1 MSTIAVGPLLPVAS
15 CVTGGTGVAKDLD
28 WSALFLCS
36 NDVVAGEVLLVR
48 RETVAC
54 EARFVSWPTAF
65 GVLKDIL
72 GIRKA
77 DRRRQLS
84 LNGQTECEIHR
95 IKFVRFYFFSAEIY
109 YHL

>member
-28 WSALFLCS
+28 WSALFLCN

-48 RETVAC
+48 REMVAC

-72 GIRKA
+72 KYL
-77 DRRRQLS
+77 DRR
-84 LNGQTECEIHR
+84 
-95 IKFVRFYFFSAEIY
+95 
-109 YHL
+109 